1 MTGRFRILG
10 ALAGA
15 AILATS
21 AAMPDRAAAWPQ
33 FANETGAEC
42 TFCHNGPPAQKMFTA
57 QGMEYRQYLIN
68 QGRLPGCKKVPVYD
82 ANGNYMGE
90 MEQCS

>member
-1 MTGRFRILG
+1 MLKPMT
-10 ALAGA
+10 LAGVFA
-15 AILATS
+15 CVFTLVFTLA
-21 AAMPDRAAAWPQ
+21 PERAAAWPQ

-42 TFCHNGPPAQKMFTA
+42 SFCHNGPPANKMFTQ
-57 QGMEYRQYLIN
+57 QGKEFQQYLIN

-82 ANGNYMGE
+82 AAGNYMGE